1 MQTDRKL
8 DLRLGED
15 DKYTRILI
23 LLKSNV
29 ELRLNNIF
37 FTDWIWYPE
46 PMRTREDIP
55 TRCALIQ
62 DLYE

>member
-1 MQTDRKL
+1 MQTERKL
-8 DLRLGED
+8 DLRLRED

-46 PMRTREDIP
+46 TMRTREDIP

-62 DLYE
+62 DPYE